1 MTVDHSN
8 EPDRGQ
14 GSNFLVLLSQFDW
27 LKIPGA
33 VRAIAHLVT
42 GMGEAGAAW
51 VDVAKA
57 KGEQSAQK
65 IRDVTNARKAIM
77 SATAKAAAVRAA
89 GNPELLDRMIDRLVA
104 EELKSQENREAIA
117 IEAGRLLDE
126 TPPDTQTTGPS
137 EDWLNVFSS
146 YAEKAT
152 STRLR
157 EHWARVL
164 VGEIRSPGTF
174 SVATLQMFSI
184 LDATLANDITTARS
198 WVADND
204 WIPMVGDELT
214 RSPKFD
220 VLVRLDSIGFLRVV
234 ESAKNFSDRVII
246 RFQKHAIL
254 MHSNYEVQIPA
265 ALLTTQGKEALNIVG
280 PADDSRVVEYFAAEF
295 KLLRPPPQ
303 TVQIGEIDS
312 SGRVEAGALEAFINS
327 LPREPTGGN

>member
-1 MTVDHSN
+1 MTVDPSN

-14 GSNFLVLLSQFDW
+14 GSNFLVLLGQFDW

-57 KGEQSAQK
+57 KGEQRAQK
-65 IRDVTNARKAIM
+65 LRDVTNARKSIM
-77 SATAKAAAVRAA
+77 AATAKAAAVRAA

-104 EELKSQENREAIA
+104 EELKWQENREAIA
-117 IEAGRLLDE
+117 IEAGQLLNE
-126 TPPDTQTTGPS
+126 NPPDTQTAGPS

-174 SVATLQMFSI
+174 SLATLQMFAI
-184 LDATLANDITTARS
+184 LDATLANDITMARS

-214 RSPKFD
+214 QSPKYD
-220 VLVRLDSIGFLRVV
+220 VLVRLDSIGFLRLLV
-234 ESAKNFSDRVII
+234 SAKTYSGSVII

-254 MHSNYEVQIPA
+254 MHSDHEVRIPA

-280 PADDSRVVEYFAAEF
+280 PAEDSRLVEYFAAEF
-295 KLLRPPPQ
+295 KHLTPRPQRVQ
-303 TVQIGEIDS
+303 TCEIDS
-312 SGRVEAGALEAFINS
+312 SGGVEAAAMEAFTNS
-327 LPREPTGGN
+327 LPRR